1 MESIDLKTKTSRR
14 KAVKKIKFEPVV
26 CPMDWPGP
34 VPAAW
39 NHEPLPEPEPVVN
52 ETVQLDETMYDEP
65 EPILKKV
72 SDVKVTCPCG
82 AIVSKKSLSKH
93 IKTDKHLKLIPG
105 DNIL

>member
-1 MESIDLKTKTSRR
+1 MESIDLKPKTSRR

-26 CPMDWPGP
+26 DSVVVWPEP

-39 NHEPLPEPEPVVN
+39 NHEPLPEPEPVLDEPVVN
-52 ETVQLDETMYDEP
+52 ETETAEPQPKIVKLD
-65 EPILKKV
+65 I
-72 SDVKVTCPCG
+72 KVTCPCG

-93 IKTDKHLKLIPG
+93 VKTDKHLKLIPA

>member
-1 MESIDLKTKTSRR
+1 MESIDLKPKTSRR

-26 CPMDWPGP
+26 DSVVVWPEP

-52 ETVQLDETMYDEP
+52 ETEMDEP
-65 EPILKKV
+65 EPILKKI
-72 SDVKVTCPCG
+72 DIKVTCPCG

-93 IKTDKHLKLIPG
+93 IKTDKHLKLCPA